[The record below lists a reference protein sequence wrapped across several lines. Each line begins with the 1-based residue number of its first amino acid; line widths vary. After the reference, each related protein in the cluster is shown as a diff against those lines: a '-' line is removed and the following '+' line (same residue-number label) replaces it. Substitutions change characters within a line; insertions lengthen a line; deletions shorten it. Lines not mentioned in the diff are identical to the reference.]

1 MSPERTGAG
10 LTKNRERQLPGATHT
25 RQLTLAVLFLFAVCC
40 FASDAVPMRERF
52 AERLGVSARARV
64 EPSVVPIT
72 GVVTLLFSVEGAAPL
87 TVEPLKLGD
96 LPGWRIRSAGEP
108 TTTPLSAG
116 RERRDQVFR
125 LVPDRAG
132 ELALPLPAIRVR
144 PGGRES
150 WVELAFEPLGVRVTT
165 SLPRVDL
172 DEAREVTG
180 PEAAPPAPP
189 ARLGVWLTGV
199 GVVAGA
205 LLLWSRWRTRRRRD
219 RRPEPTLAAW
229 LDGELARLG
238 PVDAAAPSAADS
250 LGDVI
255 RGYLARRYR
264 VVATGRT
271 TGELVSLLPA
281 EAAADWRDVLE
292 RCDLAKFA
300 RAGFTPAEWDKA
312 LVRLRDARATLP
324 AGEPPPSADTTAVG
338 QIT

>member
-1 MSPERTGAG
+1 VGSGQWAG
-10 LTKNRERQLPGATHT
+10 IVVLSLLP
-25 RQLTLAVLFLFAVCC
+25 AVCL
-40 FASDAVPMRERF
+40 AADSAPAGERSV
-52 AERLGVSARARV
+52 ERLGVSARARV

-72 GVVTLLFSVEGAAPL
+72 GVVTLLVSVEGAAPL

-108 TTTPLSAG
+108 TTTPLAAG
-116 RERRDQVFR
+116 RERREQVFR

-132 ELALPLPAIRVR
+132 ELALPLPVLRVR

-150 WVELAFEPLGVRVTT
+150 AVELTFEPLAVRVTT

-172 DEAREVTG
+172 DEARDVTG
-180 PEAAPPAPP
+180 PEAAPPAP
-189 ARLGVWLTGV
+189 ASRLGLWLTGV
-199 GVVAGA
+199 GVVASA
-205 LLLWSRWRTRRRRD
+205 LLWSRWRSRRGRD
-219 RRPEPTLAAW
+219 GRPEPTLAEW
-229 LDGELARLG
+229 LDSELARLG
-238 PVDAAAPSAADS
+238 AVDAAAPSAADS

-271 TGELVSLLPA
+271 TGELLSLLPSQ
-281 EAAADWRDVLE
+281 AAAEWREVLE

-312 LVRLRDARATLP
+312 IAGLRDARTTLP